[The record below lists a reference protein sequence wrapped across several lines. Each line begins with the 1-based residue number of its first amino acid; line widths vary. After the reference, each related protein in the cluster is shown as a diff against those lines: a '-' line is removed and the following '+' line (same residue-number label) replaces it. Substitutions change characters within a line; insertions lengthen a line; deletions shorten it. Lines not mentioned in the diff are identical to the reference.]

1 MDQLK
6 TFTVVDTETQRTK
19 EIKSSAT
26 TVGELKRDL
35 RQNGF
40 NVDGKTIQEAL
51 TRVRFEDDEALLP
64 HDVSYRGTIT
74 NDLVFRLTKTNK
86 NVKSGM
92 DRKEAYDQ
100 VKKLGLADDIKAR
113 YGKNFTQVSTAD
125 LVNFIENS
133 SKKACKKAAQ
143 PANKKDQKE
152 PKDNCMKNPKQDCQC
167 MKALGRLCDVLIEN
181 DYISED
187 DRLFILGDNTEV
199 SEGTSKYDKD
209 ELNELLRGL

>member
-6 TFTVVDTETQRTK
+6 TFTVVDTETQMTK

-40 NVDGKTIQEAL
+40 NVDDKTIQEAL

-125 LVNFIENS
+125 LMNFIENS
-133 SKKACKKAAQ
+133 SKKACK
-143 PANKKDQKE
+143 
-152 PKDNCMKNPKQDCQC
+152 KNPKQDCQC
-167 MKALGRLCDVLIEN
+167 MKALGRLCDVLIGN

-209 ELNELLRGL
+209 ELDELLRGL

>member
-19 EIKSSAT
+19 EIKSYAT

-40 NVDGKTIQEAL
+40 NVNGKTIQEAL
-51 TRVRFEDDEALLP
+51 TRVEFKDDEALLP
-64 HDVSYRGTIT
+64 HDVSYKGTIT
-74 NDLVFRLTKTNK
+74 NDLVFRLTKTDK
-86 NVKSGM
+86 QVKSGM

-100 VKKLGLADDIKAR
+100 VKKLGLADDIKAI

-133 SKKACKKAAQ
+133 SKKACKKAAK
-143 PANKKDQKE
+143 PSDKKDQKE
-152 PKDNCMKNPKQDCQC
+152 PKDNCVKNSKQECQC

-181 DYISED
+181 DTITED

-199 SEGTSKYDKD
+199 SEGTSKYGKD

>member
-6 TFTVVDTETQRTK
+6 TFTVVDTETQMTK

-40 NVDGKTIQEAL
+40 NVDDKTIQEAL

-86 NVKSGM
+86 NVKSRSEERRVG
-92 DRKEAYDQ
+92 KEC
-100 VKKLGLADDIKAR
+100 R
-113 YGKNFTQVSTAD
+113 S
-125 LVNFIENS
+125 
-133 SKKACKKAAQ
+133 
-143 PANKKDQKE
+143 
-152 PKDNCMKNPKQDCQC
+152 
-167 MKALGRLCDVLIEN
+167 
-181 DYISED
+181 
-187 DRLFILGDNTEV
+187 
-199 SEGTSKYDKD
+199 
-209 ELNELLRGL
+209 